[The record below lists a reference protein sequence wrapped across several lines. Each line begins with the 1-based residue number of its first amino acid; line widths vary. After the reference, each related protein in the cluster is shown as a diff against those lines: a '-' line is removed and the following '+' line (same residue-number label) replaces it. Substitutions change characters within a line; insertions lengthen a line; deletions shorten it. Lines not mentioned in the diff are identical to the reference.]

1 MRERIINLGKA
12 LVKELGLDPGVDTLA
27 RWMAHYIAEQ
37 LIIIESST
45 GREKAK
51 AEKEC
56 FDTILKLW
64 QHRSVYPNGLRPY
77 ESFESIFR
85 VLERLDPENKQTYF
99 FDNTYV
105 EGEEANKVPKSVK
118 QWLDIAL
125 GIDQIARI
133 WLNYVFKQAALSA
146 TDENTIKWLE
156 NSVDL
161 QDNIDTSIIIRLL
174 SENSLN
180 SDDVYIEN
188 MKQKKRVLI
197 ISRIKKLEAFNEFN
211 QKLISIF
218 QKELE
223 DISLDDS

>member
-1 MRERIINLGKA
+1 M
-12 LVKELGLDPGVDTLA
+12 VKELGLDPGVDTLA

-64 QHRSVYPNGLRPY
+64 QHRSVYPNGLR
-77 ESFESIFR
+77 FLMKALNLIFR
-85 VLERLDPENKQTYF
+85 VLERLDRKTNRLIF
-99 FDNTYV
+99 LIITYV

-146 TDENTIKWLE
+146 TDKT
-156 NSVDL
+156 
-161 QDNIDTSIIIRLL
+161 Q
-174 SENSLN
+174 LN
-180 SDDVYIEN
+180 G
-188 MKQKKRVLI
+188 
-197 ISRIKKLEAFNEFN
+197 
-211 QKLISIF
+211 
-218 QKELE
+218 
-223 DISLDDS
+223 